1 MSDQASSAAEITAV
15 PEVDPDANV
24 GEVLSERM
32 EHSADVLSHSMEWV
46 SNNQGLIINYGMNI
60 ISAIITIIIGFM
72 VARMLASGTHKVLSL
87 KKLDSTVVDF
97 ISHMVR
103 YIVIAF
109 VLIAALSRV
118 GVETTSF
125 VAIIG
130 AAGLAI
136 GLALQGSL
144 SNFASGVLI
153 IALRP
158 FKAGEYI
165 DAAGTSG
172 VVESVQIFSTTL
184 TTVDNK
190 YVIVPNSSIL
200 GGNIINYSR
209 KATRRIDLVI
219 GVSYN
224 ADLAKTK
231 QVLESVVNAH
241 EKVLKS
247 PEPQIAVAELADSSV
262 NLVVRP
268 WVKGDEYWPVRFEL
282 MEAIKNGLDE
292 AGIEIPFPQMDV
304 HLDKLS

>member
-1 MSDQASSAAEITAV
+1 MSEEGSIVSVVTDTIEK
-15 PEVDPDANV
+15 NV
-24 GEVLSERM
+24 
-32 EHSADVLSHSMEWV
+32 DVL
-46 SNNQGLIINYGMNI
+46 NNSVLWFAENQDLIITYIMNI
-60 ISAIITIIIGFM
+60 VFAIVTLILGLM
-72 VARMLASGTHKVLSL
+72 VARFIARTLHKILT
-87 KKLDSTVVDF
+87 KRKLDSTIVDF

-103 YIVIAF
+103 YVIVAF
-109 VLIAALSRV
+109 VVIAALGRI

-125 VAIIG
+125 VAMIA
-130 AAGLAI
+130 AAGLAV

-165 DAAGTSG
+165 EAAGTAG
-172 VVESVQIFSTTL
+172 TVESVQIFSTTL
-184 TTVDNK
+184 TTPDNK
-190 YVIVPNSSIL
+190 FVVVPNSAIL

-209 KATRRIDLVI
+209 KPTRRIDLII

-231 QVLESVVNAH
+231 AVLETVIKANTGI
-241 EKVLKS
+241 LQS
-247 PEPQIAVAELADSSV
+247 PEPLIAVAELADSSV

-268 WVKGDEYWPVRFEL
+268 WVNGPDYWRVRFEL
-282 MEAIKNGLDE
+282 MEAIKNSLDD

-304 HLDKLS
+304 HMDK

>member
-1 MSDQASSAAEITAV
+1 MSDKTTEVVTAV
-15 PEVDPDANV
+15 ASGNALDTLTGRIQN
-24 GEVLSERM
+24 G
-32 EHSADVLSHSMEWV
+32 ADVIGSSMEWV
-46 SNNQGLIINYGMNI
+46 TNNQGLLINYGMNI
-60 ISAIITIIIGFM
+60 LSAIATLLIGM
-72 VARMLASGTHKVLSL
+72 IAARFIARGFHKVLT
-87 KKLDSTVVDF
+87 KRKLDNTIIDF

-103 YIVIAF
+103 YVIIAF
-109 VLIAALSRV
+109 VVIAALSRI

-153 IALRP
+153 IVLRP
-158 FKAGEYI
+158 FKSGEYI
-165 DAAGTSG
+165 EAAGVAGS
-172 VVESVQIFSTTL
+172 VESVQIFSTTL

-190 YVIVPNSSIL
+190 YVVVPNSSIL

-209 KATRRIDLVI
+209 KPTRRVDLVI

-231 QVLESVVNAH
+231 AVLETVVKANPG
-241 EKVLKS
+241 VLKS
-247 PEPQIAVAELADSSV
+247 PEPQVAVAELADSSV

-268 WVKGDEYWPVRFEL
+268 WVRSEDYWTVRFEL
-282 MEAIKNGLDE
+282 MEAIKNALDE

-304 HLDKLS
+304 HMDK